1 MIFLKNKRLE
11 LSEAV
16 KEVPENGCS
25 ISFGGFAI
33 TRNPIAFVNEMIRQK
48 KKSLDIYQV
57 IAGMDTELLVGA
69 GSVKS
74 LSYSAGS
81 LDRFGRFERI
91 NEAINKGEIDVRE
104 YTLLSLEMRFLA
116 GSMGIPFIPNK
127 SLLGTDMLNDLIVKN
142 DDAIRIE
149 ISPFDNERYVYLK
162 QLQPDIVV
170 IHAQY
175 ADEKGNIIIEG
186 PSWDLEVAK
195 SAKKLYVTVEKIVS
209 SEYIK
214 RHCEKVVIP
223 SVFTHAVIEVP
234 FGAFPTAVY
243 KAYDYDSEFLTYY
256 AKINKNAGDFNNYLN
271 EYVYGTRN
279 HDDFLNKTGGFSRLK
294 LIIADPVSGY

>member
-1 MIFLKNKRLE
+1 MKNKRLE

>member
-1 MIFLKNKRLE
+1 MLKNKRLE

-16 KEVPENGCS
+16 KEVPEDGCS

-48 KKSLDIYQV
+48 KKNLDIYQV

-91 NEAINKGEIDVRE
+91 NEAINKEQIDVRE

-127 SLLGTDMLNDLIVKN
+127 SLLGTYMLNDLIAKN

-186 PSWDLEVAK
+186 PTWDLEVAK
-195 SAKKLYVTVEKIVS
+195 SATKLYVTVEKIVS
-209 SEYIK
+209 NEYVK
-214 RHCEKVVIP
+214 QHYEKVVIP
-223 SVFTHAVIEVP
+223 SILTHAVIEVP
-234 FGAFPTAVY
+234 FGAYPTALY
-243 KAYDYDSEFLTYY
+243 KVYDYDAEFLTFY
-256 AKINKNAGDFNNYLN
+256 AKINKSAVEFDNYLN
-271 EYVYGTRN
+271 EYIYGTSN
-279 HDDFLNKTGGFSRLK
+279 HDEFLNKVGGLSRLRS
-294 LIIADPVSGY
+294 IIADPLYGY